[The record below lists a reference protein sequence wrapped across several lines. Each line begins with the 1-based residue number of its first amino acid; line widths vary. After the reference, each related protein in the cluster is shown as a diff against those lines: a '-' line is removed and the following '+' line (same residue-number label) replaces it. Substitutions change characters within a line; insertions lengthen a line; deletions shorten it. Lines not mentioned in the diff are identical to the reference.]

1 MDLKKS
7 HIYNLAL
14 LLSRSKSTMTV
25 PDLAANLNA
34 NGFTTSYGTPYQGA
48 RGTYT
53 LLHST
58 YEVVERVLGKTQAGI
73 IANSFTKPDGEF
85 AWE

>member
-14 LLSRSKSTMTV
+14 LLNGSKSQMTAA
-25 PDLAANLNA
+25 DLAANLNA
-34 NGFTTSYGTPYQGA
+34 HGFTTSYGTPYQGM

-58 YEVVERVLGKTQAGI
+58 YEVVERAYGRAQAAI
-73 IANSFTKPDGEF
+73 IANTFTKPNGTF
-85 AWE
+85 AWA

>member
-7 HIYNLAL
+7 FIYNLAVS
-14 LLSRSKSTMTV
+14 LSGGRMTV
-25 PDLAANLNA
+25 ADLAVKLNS
-34 NGFTTSYGTPYQGA
+34 NGFRTSYGTAYQGL

-58 YEVVERVLGKTQAGI
+58 YEVVERVMGQKQAAL
-73 IANSFTKPDGEF
+73 IAYSFTKPDGQL
-85 AWE
+85 AWM